1 MTAGSSPLTRGR
13 RFTRVA
19 DCSMPGLIPAHAGS
33 TESFQSYPEPLTA
46 HPRSRG
52 VDAVAIPSVMVSL
65 GSSPLTRGRR
75 HRGGRRRHRRGLI
88 PAHAGSTGAQG
99 DYLVAWAA
107 HPRSRGVDR
116 AITYAVRAPRGS
128 SPLTR
133 GRPSDHVRRSSS
145 SRLIPAHAGSTRSLS
160 SPKPGSSAHPRSRGV
175 DRLRKVGLLPAS
187 GSSPL
192 TRGRLPRPV
201 HRRCRAGLIPA
212 HAGSTRPV
220 HRPLVSVSAHPRSRG
235 VDTST
240 LQRSSTSAGS
250 SPLTRGRLVE
260 GGLHLLDGGLIPAH
274 AGSTTRLGRGP
285 VSPQAHPRSRGV
297 DLASLAPRYYGAGS
311 SPLTRGRRHRHRGP
325 DHGAGLIPA
334 HAGSTRST
342 ARSA

>member
-133 GRPSDHVRRSSS
+133 GRRGHLVARNRDPRLIPAHAGSTASARSACFQPRAHPRSRGVDSIYSTIGLAQAGSSPLTRGRLALYTARWSVFRLIPAHAGSTRLPSRGHQLQRAHPRSRGVDWLRAACIFLTVGSS
-145 SRLIPAHAGSTRSLS
+145 PLTRGRPRGLGGGPSPLRLIPAHAGSTRSLS

-212 HAGSTRPV
+212 HAGST
-220 HRPLVSVSAHPRSRG
+220 H
-235 VDTST
+235 
-240 LQRSSTSAGS
+240 
-250 SPLTRGRLVE
+250 
-260 GGLHLLDGGLIPAH
+260 
-274 AGSTTRLGRGP
+274 TTR
-285 VSPQAHPRSRGV
+285 SM
-297 DLASLAPRYYGAGS
+297 
-311 SPLTRGRRHRHRGP
+311 
-325 DHGAGLIPA
+325 
-334 HAGSTRST
+334 
-342 ARSA
+342 